1 MNAGGDDGAGGI
13 IHTPGSRLPSDPGL
27 ARERT
32 ALAWLRS
39 ALSMTVSAALVAR
52 AGLSAHQALLGLSAG
67 AALAA
72 AAVMTWRRG
81 ETLEQELQLH
91 IVTQT
96 RAFRRLTIVTLLI
109 AAVSIAVAAAVCAD
123 NVSG

>member
-1 MNAGGDDGAGGI
+1 MNAIGEEGVGGI
-13 IHTPGSRLPSDPGL
+13 SHTPRARVPSDSGL

-39 ALSMTVSAALVAR
+39 ALSMTVSAALVVR

-81 ETLEQELQLH
+81 KTLEQELELNTA
-91 IVTQT
+91 TQT
-96 RAFRRLTIVTLLI
+96 RAFRRLTAVTLLI
-109 AAVSIAVAAAVCAD
+109 AAVSIAVAVAL
-123 NVSG
+123 